1 MSSIVIQT
9 TKQHFF
15 TSRKLSKTFLK
26 MLTFLIKLKL
36 KFLNTLTQRKVS
48 KIHFNKDIGSGLGGL
63 PEIANLVT
71 LQI

>member
-36 KFLNTLTQRKVS
+36 KFLNTFDTK
-48 KIHFNKDIGSGLGGL
+48 KDFQ
-63 PEIANLVT
+63 NLF
-71 LQI
+71 